1 MFTEKEDDELFAAVE
16 EGSDHPSSLFIE
28 NSALATYL
36 PFQGVN
42 IDDAA
47 HKNDDTGSTWQ
58 NDCHHGYE
66 DWEERFE
73 SFQGVQ
79 VRLAFYGTFDYHKE
93 DPQKEE
99 WDERRAFGYDVTYT
113 TMSRD
118 ILQNNA
124 LRADAPPCHR
134 DSCGM
139 KVVERERK
147 KEPRQATSP
156 SQIMSVVHKETCCDM
171 RKCIYIDCEP
181 SASRTPHKTDLLSA
195 QGV

>member
-1 MFTEKEDDELFAAVE
+1 MFTEKEDDELFTAVE
-16 EGSDHPSSLFIE
+16 EGLITPPPSDIE
-28 NSALATYL
+28 VAFATYL

-73 SFQGVQ
+73 SFQGVR

-113 TMSRD
+113 TTSRD

-134 DSCGM
+134 DSCEM
-139 KVVERERK
+139 KVVEREKK
-147 KEPRQATSP
+147 KEPRQADSG
-156 SQIMSVVHKETCCDM
+156 SHNHVV
-171 RKCIYIDCEP
+171 R
-181 SASRTPHKTDLLSA
+181 
-195 QGV
+195 